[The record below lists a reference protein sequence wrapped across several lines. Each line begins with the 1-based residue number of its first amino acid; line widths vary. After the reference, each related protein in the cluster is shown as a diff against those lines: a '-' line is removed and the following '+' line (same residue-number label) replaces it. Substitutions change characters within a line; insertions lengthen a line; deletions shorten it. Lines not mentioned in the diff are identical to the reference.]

1 MAKIRYT
8 IRLYR
13 LHDLD
18 LITFV
23 ETHEFNI
30 ISAIYSSLTAFAKGE
45 VFVIE
50 IPPRRQIQLPKLSRV
65 YTKALVLDTEVDQEA
80 IELLNKIGQGYRN
93 NFLKNLL
100 RLYLCNPL
108 SEEFFKNIKRGRN
121 DEVLYETPQSE
132 IEERTE
138 SFNKKFNI
146 FKANRKVVKAG
157 RLKKRIPSEPVETEV
172 ENQQNVPKKKESIN
186 TENTNKR
193 KLEETKQV
201 DEDKNKNIDEEYDNT
216 EDKIDTSIVDDDK
229 SAEDESDGIISS
241 KEADEITSL
250 FQGLEGM

>member
-45 VFVIE
+45 AFVIE

-108 SEEFFKNIKRGRN
+108 SEEFFKNIKRGKN

-138 SFNKKFNI
+138 LFNKKFNI

-157 RLKKRIPSEPVETEV
+157 RLRKRTPSEPVETEV
-172 ENQQNVPKKKESIN
+172 ENQQNVSKKKEPIN
-186 TENTNKR
+186 TENTNKI
-193 KLEETKQV
+193 KFEEAKQV
-201 DEDKNKNIDEEYDNT
+201 DKDKNKNIANEYDNT
-216 EDKIDTSIVDDDK
+216 EEEIDTNIVDDK
-229 SAEDESDGIISS
+229 SSEDESDSIISS

>member
-30 ISAIYSSLTAFAKGE
+30 ISAIYSSLTAFAKNE
-45 VFVIE
+45 LFVIE
-50 IPPRRQIQLPKLSRV
+50 IPPRRQVQLPKLRRV

-80 IELLNKIGQGYRN
+80 IELLNKVGQGYRN

-108 SEEFFKNIKRGRN
+108 SEEFFKNIKRGKN
-121 DEVLYETPQSE
+121 DEVIYETPQSE
-132 IEERTE
+132 IDERTE
-138 SFNKKFNI
+138 LFNEKFKI
-146 FKANRKVVKAG
+146 FKSGRKIVKAG
-157 RLKKRIPSEPVETEV
+157 RLRKRI
-172 ENQQNVPKKKESIN
+172 IN
-186 TENTNKR
+186 TETQVIEPKQDNPNKKNEITKETTKTNDLDKEN
-193 KLEETKQV
+193 KEEKV
-201 DEDKNKNIDEEYDNT
+201 VHKNIPEDKDEIMKEEPLQN
-216 EDKIDTSIVDDDK
+216 DKLDDDIDD
-229 SAEDESDGIISS
+229 SEDLISS
-241 KEADEITSL
+241 EEADEITSL